1 MDNVNNKFGKIFG
14 FMQLLKNFLKHRKS
28 EDYIEINL
36 NENRRPNEVGFS
48 LIEVV
53 VAMTIFLI
61 AMLGIFV
68 TFVYA
73 VNYNAGNNS
82 RTQALSVLQQEVE
95 RIRSKK
101 FTPTTIDDDL
111 KGGEKALKLVAS
123 GDGSKFN
130 VKVVVDDDPFTPG
143 IQVDLTNT
151 KTIKEV
157 FVTVTLASPTPGWQ
171 TSVPATVVLRR
182 VRAN

>member
-1 MDNVNNKFGKIFG
+1 MR
-14 FMQLLKNFLKHRKS
+14 LLKNFLKLRKS
-28 EDYIEINL
+28 EDHIEINL
-36 NENRRPNEVGFS
+36 NENRRLNEAGFS

-53 VAMTIFLI
+53 AALTIFLI
-61 AMLGIFV
+61 AMLGVFT
-68 TFVYA
+68 TFIYA
-73 VNYNAGNNS
+73 VSYNAGNNS

-111 KGGEKALKLVAS
+111 KGGEKALKPVTS
-123 GDGSKFN
+123 GDGNKFN
-130 VKVVVDDDPFTPG
+130 VKVVVDDDPFIPG
-143 IQVDLTNT
+143 IQIDLTNT
-151 KTIKEV
+151 KTIKEI
-157 FVTVTLASPTPGWQ
+157 FVTVTLESPTPGWQ